1 VLGVL
6 EALSPGE
13 LEADDDASELGS
25 ADGSE
30 LGVELG
36 VLLEPPDGS
45 GLCEG
50 LSSGGGGISQA
61 SAAFSAAS
69 VCSVT
74 AAESPRSCALETRVT
89 CAMYRLV
96 RTMHSGESVCFA
108 PVWESTFA
116 VGALAR
122 AWLRL
127 VIAEVGSSAASW
139 PVPRLK

>member
-1 VLGVL
+1 ML

-50 LSSGGGGISQA
+50 LSSGGGGI
-61 SAAFSAAS
+61 
-69 VCSVT
+69 
-74 AAESPRSCALETRVT
+74 
-89 CAMYRLV
+89 
-96 RTMHSGESVCFA
+96 
-108 PVWESTFA
+108 
-116 VGALAR
+116 
-122 AWLRL
+122 
-127 VIAEVGSSAASW
+127 
-139 PVPRLK
+139 